1 MSGSKMVKF
10 SQKSAEITTQ
20 ALIARSTELLK
31 LAKKASILGQEEAVK
46 SIKGE
51 ALEVNM
57 IVVVLTKEFDIDAPA
72 EKDDDNDE

>member
-1 MSGSKMVKF
+1 
-10 SQKSAEITTQ
+10 
-20 ALIARSTELLK
+20 LK